1 MKVSA
6 KKNDGVSPVIGTI
19 LLVAIT
25 VVLVAI
31 ISAVVMGM
39 TGDIGTGHVV
49 GVQVAPTEVDGEILI
64 LISGGADAG
73 DLAGISAY
81 LDEVPGKYYD
91 STSVKPI
98 VGKPYNFTFFDLSSP
113 PSRFSVVGQFTDG
126 TNQTIFS
133 CNVGE

>member
-1 MKVSA
+1 MIFPA

-39 TGDIGTGHVV
+39 AGSIGTGHVV
-49 GVQVAPTEVDGEILI
+49 GVQVAPTDVDGEILI
-64 LISGGADAG
+64 IISGADAG
-73 DLAGISAY
+73 NLAGISAY
-81 LDEVPGKYYD
+81 LDDVPGKYYG
-91 STSVKPI
+91 STSIKPI
-98 VGKPYNFTFFDLSSP
+98 VGTPYNFTFNIVSP

-133 CNVGE
+133 VNVGE